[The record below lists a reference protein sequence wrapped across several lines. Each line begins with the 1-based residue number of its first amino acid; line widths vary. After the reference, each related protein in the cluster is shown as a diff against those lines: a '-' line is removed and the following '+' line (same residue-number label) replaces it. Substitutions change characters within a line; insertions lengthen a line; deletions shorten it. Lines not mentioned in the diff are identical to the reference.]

1 MTTDIIN
8 VVGVRFKQSGPV
20 YYFDPAGIEV
30 SAGDSVIVETARG
43 SSIGT
48 VVFASKQIKAGEIAE
63 PLKPIVRQAQPE
75 DIDKL
80 SELGDK
86 ENEALAC
93 CQELISRFELPM
105 KLLSAEYNLDC
116 THLTVY
122 FRAQKRVD
130 FRSLLR
136 ELSSS
141 LKTRVE
147 LRQVGARDAAKIVGG
162 LGLCGL
168 SLCCSNHLSK
178 FEPISMKMARGQDL
192 PLNPANISGVCNR
205 LLCCLSY
212 EHEQYR
218 IMKQRLPQ
226 EGQTVTTRFGKGKVL
241 GGNPI
246 KETVAVQLDSEAL
259 VEIPLSEIEAN
270 TSDKPQ

>member
-1 MTTDIIN
+1 MTTEIIN
-8 VVGVRFKQSGPV
+8 VVGVRFKQSGPI

-30 SAGDSVIVETARG
+30 SEGDDVIVETARG
-43 SSIGT
+43 TAIGT
-48 VVFASKQIKAGEIAE
+48 VIFASKQIESDEITD
-63 PLKPIVRQAQPE
+63 PLKPVIRQAQPE
-75 DIDKL
+75 DFDKL
-80 SELGDK
+80 SELIDK
-86 ENEALAC
+86 ENEALTC
-93 CQELISRFELPM
+93 CQELVARFELPM
-105 KLLSAEYNLDC
+105 KLLSAEYNLDG
-116 THLTVY
+116 THLTIY

-136 ELSSS
+136 ELSGT

-168 SLCCSNHLSK
+168 PLCCANHLSK

-226 EGQTVTTRFGKGKVL
+226 EGQTVATRFGKARVL

-246 KETVAVQLDSEAL
+246 KETVAVQLESEAL
-259 VEIPLSEIEAN
+259 VEIPLAEIEAN
-270 TSDKPQ
+270 NSDKQ